1 MFNKWCI
8 SQQFTNAS
16 NISHV
21 RMDGGVLSVPFD
33 RLNEFHEKYVEAV
46 SSGEKLF
53 LVEQKSPTYNF
64 FVEIDYKDVE
74 SLTMEEIKDIC
85 KVICDKVKRHGGK
98 NCLISVSP
106 PKQCGSLVKTGVHLN
121 WPGFVVDQAS
131 AVALREHIL
140 VALSKGKGSLD
151 WNEIID
157 AAVYGDI
164 QRGTKGSGFR
174 MIWSHKM
181 AKGVEQLAYLPVFR
195 YVSGPLS
202 TLIQVDPTPNL
213 ELLNM
218 SIVRTDVAQ
227 THIVSSP
234 SNILKEGSFS
244 NDQTKDE
251 VHNEELKYL
260 IEKFVNKN
268 LEGQGGATITK
279 MFKHNN
285 VYLVSTNS
293 KYCENLRR
301 EHGSNHVWFIISGKQ
316 ILQKCFCRCETIRE
330 RRDGFCKDF
339 CGRRHELSSIIIEK
353 LYPQQSDIKK
363 CPEIKKFNEKPK
375 VDMSGVNKSIEKFI
389 QMNKPGQRD
398 TKVLKIHKC
407 KGGFNIATNSMYCE
421 NIKGSHDDSTTMV
434 YQVRKRKEVSQYC
447 SICKD
452 VKTNR
457 KHELHS
463 GIISELFSKAT

>member
-1 MFNKWCI
+1 
-8 SQQFTNAS
+8 
-16 NISHV
+16 
-21 RMDGGVLSVPFD
+21 
-33 RLNEFHEKYVEAV
+33 
-46 SSGEKLF
+46 
-53 LVEQKSPTYNF
+53 
-64 FVEIDYKDVE
+64 
-74 SLTMEEIKDIC
+74 
-85 KVICDKVKRHGGK
+85 
-98 NCLISVSP
+98 
-106 PKQCGSLVKTGVHLN
+106 
-121 WPGFVVDQAS
+121 
-131 AVALREHIL
+131 
-140 VALSKGKGSLD
+140 
-151 WNEIID
+151 
-157 AAVYGDI
+157 
-164 QRGTKGSGFR
+164 
-174 MIWSHKM
+174 
-181 AKGVEQLAYLPVFR
+181 VEQLAYLPVFR